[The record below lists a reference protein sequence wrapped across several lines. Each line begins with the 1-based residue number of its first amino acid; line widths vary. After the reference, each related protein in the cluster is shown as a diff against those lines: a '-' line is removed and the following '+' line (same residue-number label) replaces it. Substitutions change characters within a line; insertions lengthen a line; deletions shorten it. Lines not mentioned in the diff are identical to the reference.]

1 MIFENI
7 IGPDQALFFRRDEA
21 GDPRWGEWV
30 SFAPPDYAKA
40 KIVLLG
46 CPQDEGVRRNGG
58 RIGASGAPAAIRACL
73 YRLVATA
80 DSGLFD
86 LGDTAIQGSLEET
99 HQVHREVVQQVL
111 ADGKKLVVLGG
122 GNDISYPDCGAVS
135 AFAGAARVLAFN
147 VDAHLDVRQHPVR
160 HSGTPYR
167 MLLEEGLLNPAS
179 FHEIAYQPFA
189 VAAAHLDYLRAIG
202 AGAIGMP
209 EVRQKGIVS
218 VIESI
223 LHASEAA
230 SIFWGIDMD
239 SVCAADAPG
248 VSAPNALGLSAA
260 ELCDVATLAGGDP
273 RTRIFEITE
282 VNPNY
287 DVDQRTAR
295 LAAVAVHHFVRMC
308 L

>member
-1 MIFENI
+1 M
-7 IGPDQALFFRRDEA
+7 FFRRDEA
-21 GDPRWGEWV
+21 GDPRWGEQV
-30 SFAPPDYAKA
+30 SFAPKDYPQA

-58 RIGASGAPAAIRACL
+58 RAGSSAAPAAIRACF

-86 LGDTAIQGSLEET
+86 LGDTAIQDSLEET
-99 HQVHREVVQQVL
+99 HRIQRAVAHQVL
-111 ADGKKLVVLGG
+111 ADGKKLLVLGG
-122 GNDISYPDCGAVS
+122 GNDISYPDCGALS
-135 AFAGAARVLAFN
+135 AFAGATRFMAFN

-167 MLLEEGLLNPAS
+167 MLLEEALLTPAN
-179 FHEIAYQPFA
+179 FYEIAYQPFA
-189 VAAAHLDYLRAIG
+189 VAATHLDYLRKIG
-202 AGAIGMP
+202 AHTISMP
-209 EVRQKGIVS
+209 ELRQRGVAP
-218 VIESI
+218 VIERI
-223 LHASEAA
+223 LQANYAG

-260 ELCDVATLAGGDP
+260 ELCDVATLAGADP
-273 RTRIFEITE
+273 RTSVFEITE
-282 VNPNY
+282 VNPLY

-295 LAAVAVHHFVRMC
+295 LAAVAIHHFLRMC

>member
-1 MIFENI
+1 M
-7 IGPDQALFFRRDEA
+7 FFRRDEA
-21 GDPRWGEWV
+21 GDPRWGERV
-30 SFAPPDYAKA
+30 SCAPADYAKA

-58 RIGASGAPAAIRACL
+58 RIGASAAPATIRSCF

-86 LGDTAIQGSLEET
+86 LGDTAIRGTLEET

-111 ADGKKLVVLGG
+111 ADGKRLVVLGG
-122 GNDISYPDCGAVS
+122 GNDISYPDCGALS
-135 AFAGAARVLAFN
+135 AIAGAAQVLAFN
-147 VDAHLDVRQHPVR
+147 VDAHLDVRQYPVR

-167 MLLEEGLLNPAS
+167 MLLEERLLTPAN

-189 VAAAHLDYLRAIG
+189 VAAAHLDYLRTIG
-202 AGAIGMP
+202 AHAIGMP
-209 EVRQKGIVS
+209 ELRQKGIVP

-223 LHASEAA
+223 LRASEAA

-260 ELCDVATLAGGDP
+260 ELCDVATLAGGDL
-273 RTRIFEITE
+273 RSRILEITE